1 DGSTDALHGRP
12 HQVEADAAPA
22 DARCL
27 LASRHAAGEEPAG
40 QRARLGGRLLAL
52 RNQPARNRT
61 GVESPAV
68 VFDDDAEAALVEGC
82 NDLHRALL
90 GLAARDPLLRAL
102 DAMVDRIAHEM
113 EQWLPQRVDHD
124 AVDLH
129 VLALDHEPRLLS

>member
-1 DGSTDALHGRP
+1 AVRRLLFILSC
-12 HQVEADAAPA
+12 PA
-22 DARCL
+22 DPRDL
-27 LASRHAAGEEPAG
+27 HSFPTRRSSDLAG

-90 GLAARDPLLRAL
+90 GLA
-102 DAMVDRIAHEM
+102 DRKSTRLNSSHVKISY
-113 EQWLPQRVDHD
+113 
-124 AVDLH
+124 AVFCLKKKKNDL
-129 VLALDHEPRLLS
+129 